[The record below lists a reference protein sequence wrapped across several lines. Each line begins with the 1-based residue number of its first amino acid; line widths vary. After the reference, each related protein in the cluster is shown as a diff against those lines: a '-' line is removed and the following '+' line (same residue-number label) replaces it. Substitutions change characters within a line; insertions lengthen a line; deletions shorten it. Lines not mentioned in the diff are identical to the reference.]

1 MNILIPIV
9 KNSYE
14 MSDTIKAA
22 LISAM
27 IPALISII
35 GFIATNRSV
44 KRDFKN
50 EILKQRNEIALNK
63 MATMPMRILELLGTI
78 IETGGQNEELAKEF
92 DGFMNEVYAYG
103 SENAIALISKIQK
116 DNMFFGDNV
125 ADRNLYELI
134 AMYILLATQ
143 IKYDVTGIIVS
154 PEKWYEMRM
163 NDYEINREKMRL
175 ANNNVVKMFEL
186 NKRFYIKK
194 FDDMIRYWK
203 ERLSL
208 VRPLFFMP

>member
-9 KNSYE
+9 KNFYE

-186 NKRFYIKK
+186 NKQFYIKK
-194 FDDMIRYWK
+194 IR
-203 ERLSL
+203 
-208 VRPLFFMP
+208 

>member
-9 KNSYE
+9 KNFYE

-27 IPALISII
+27 IPAMISII

-63 MATMPMRILELLGTI
+63 MATKPMRILELLGTI

-175 ANNNVVKMFEL
+175 ANNNVVKMFKL

-194 FDDMIRYWK
+194 IR
-203 ERLSL
+203 
-208 VRPLFFMP
+208 

>member
-1 MNILIPIV
+1 MNILMPIV

-50 EILKQRNEIALNK
+50 ESLKQRNEIALNK

-125 ADRNLYELI
+125 ADRNSYELI

-143 IKYDVTGIIVS
+143 IKYDVTGIVVS
-154 PEKWYEMRM
+154 PEKWYEMRI

-194 FDDMIRYWK
+194 IR
-203 ERLSL
+203 
-208 VRPLFFMP
+208 

>member
-9 KNSYE
+9 KNFYE
-14 MSDTIKAA
+14 MSDTIKAT
-22 LISAM
+22 LLSAM
-27 IPALISII
+27 IPALISFI

-194 FDDMIRYWK
+194 IR
-203 ERLSL
+203 
-208 VRPLFFMP
+208 

>member
-9 KNSYE
+9 KNFYE

-154 PEKWYEMRM
+154 PEKWYEMRI

-194 FDDMIRYWK
+194 IR
-203 ERLSL
+203 
-208 VRPLFFMP
+208 

>member
-1 MNILIPIV
+1 MNILMPIV

-14 MSDTIKAA
+14 MSDTIKAV
-22 LISAM
+22 LISTM

-50 EILKQRNEIALNK
+50 ESLKQRNEIALNK

-92 DGFMNEVYAYG
+92 EGFMNEVYAYG

-125 ADRNLYELI
+125 ADRNSYELI

-154 PEKWYEMRM
+154 PEKWYEMRI
-163 NDYEINREKMRL
+163 NDYEINREMMRL

-194 FDDMIRYWK
+194 IR
-203 ERLSL
+203 
-208 VRPLFFMP
+208 

>member
-1 MNILIPIV
+1 
-9 KNSYE
+9 

-63 MATMPMRILELLGTI
+63 MATMPTMPMRILELLGTI

-194 FDDMIRYWK
+194 IR
-203 ERLSL
+203 
-208 VRPLFFMP
+208 

>member
-9 KNSYE
+9 KNFYE

-103 SENAIALISKIQK
+103 SENAIALISKIQR

-194 FDDMIRYWK
+194 IR
-203 ERLSL
+203 
-208 VRPLFFMP
+208 

>member
-1 MNILIPIV
+1 MNILMPIV

-50 EILKQRNEIALNK
+50 ESLKQRNEIALNK

-103 SENAIALISKIQK
+103 SENAITLISKIQK

-194 FDDMIRYWK
+194 IR
-203 ERLSL
+203 
-208 VRPLFFMP
+208 

>member
-9 KNSYE
+9 KNFYE

-78 IETGGQNEELAKEF
+78 IETGGQNEELAIEF

-194 FDDMIRYWK
+194 IR
-203 ERLSL
+203 
-208 VRPLFFMP
+208 

>member
-9 KNSYE
+9 KNFYE

-78 IETGGQNEELAKEF
+78 IETGGQNEELAKKF
-92 DGFMNEVYAYG
+92 NGFMNEVYAYG

-175 ANNNVVKMFEL
+175 ANNNVVKIFEL

-194 FDDMIRYWK
+194 IR
-203 ERLSL
+203 
-208 VRPLFFMP
+208 

>member
-1 MNILIPIV
+1 MNILMPIV

-50 EILKQRNEIALNK
+50 ESLKQRNEIALNK

-92 DGFMNEVYAYG
+92 EGFMNEVYAYG

-125 ADRNLYELI
+125 ADRNSYELI

-154 PEKWYEMRM
+154 PEKWYEMRI

-194 FDDMIRYWK
+194 IR
-203 ERLSL
+203 
-208 VRPLFFMP
+208 

>member
-9 KNSYE
+9 KNFYE
-14 MSDTIKAA
+14 MSDTIKVA

-194 FDDMIRYWK
+194 IR
-203 ERLSL
+203 
-208 VRPLFFMP
+208 

>member
-1 MNILIPIV
+1 MNILMPIV

-35 GFIATNRSV
+35 GFIATNRSI

-50 EILKQRNEIALNK
+50 ESLKQRNEIALNK

-125 ADRNLYELI
+125 ADRNSYELI

-154 PEKWYEMRM
+154 PEKWYEMRI

-194 FDDMIRYWK
+194 IR
-203 ERLSL
+203 
-208 VRPLFFMP
+208 

>member
-1 MNILIPIV
+1 MNILMPIV

-125 ADRNLYELI
+125 ADRNSYELI

-154 PEKWYEMRM
+154 PEKWYEMRI

-194 FDDMIRYWK
+194 IR
-203 ERLSL
+203 
-208 VRPLFFMP
+208 

>member
-78 IETGGQNEELAKEF
+78 IETGGQNEELAKGF

-163 NDYEINREKMRL
+163 NEYEINREKMRL

-194 FDDMIRYWK
+194 IR
-203 ERLSL
+203 
-208 VRPLFFMP
+208 

>member
-63 MATMPMRILELLGTI
+63 RDRFKFCV
-78 IETGGQNEELAKEF
+78 NAK
-92 DGFMNEVYAYG
+92 N
-103 SENAIALISKIQK
+103 
-116 DNMFFGDNV
+116 
-125 ADRNLYELI
+125 
-134 AMYILLATQ
+134 
-143 IKYDVTGIIVS
+143 
-154 PEKWYEMRM
+154 
-163 NDYEINREKMRL
+163 
-175 ANNNVVKMFEL
+175 
-186 NKRFYIKK
+186 
-194 FDDMIRYWK
+194 
-203 ERLSL
+203 
-208 VRPLFFMP
+208 

>member
-9 KNSYE
+9 KNFYE

-92 DGFMNEVYAYG
+92 NGFMNEVYAYG

-175 ANNNVVKMFEL
+175 ANNNVVKIFEL

-194 FDDMIRYWK
+194 IR
-203 ERLSL
+203 
-208 VRPLFFMP
+208 

>member
-1 MNILIPIV
+1 
-9 KNSYE
+9 
-14 MSDTIKAA
+14 
-22 LISAM
+22 
-27 IPALISII
+27 
-35 GFIATNRSV
+35 
-44 KRDFKN
+44 
-50 EILKQRNEIALNK
+50 
-63 MATMPMRILELLGTI
+63 
-78 IETGGQNEELAKEF
+78 
-92 DGFMNEVYAYG
+92 
-103 SENAIALISKIQK
+103 
-116 DNMFFGDNV
+116 MFFGDNV

-194 FDDMIRYWK
+194 IR
-203 ERLSL
+203 
-208 VRPLFFMP
+208 

>member
-9 KNSYE
+9 KNFYE

-78 IETGGQNEELAKEF
+78 IETGGQNEELAKGF

-194 FDDMIRYWK
+194 IR
-203 ERLSL
+203 
-208 VRPLFFMP
+208 

>member
-9 KNSYE
+9 KNFYE
-14 MSDTIKAA
+14 MSDTIKAT
-22 LISAM
+22 LLSAM

-194 FDDMIRYWK
+194 IR
-203 ERLSL
+203 
-208 VRPLFFMP
+208 

>member
-1 MNILIPIV
+1 MNILMPIV

-50 EILKQRNEIALNK
+50 ESLKQRNEIALNK

-125 ADRNLYELI
+125 ADRNSYELI

-154 PEKWYEMRM
+154 PEKWYEMRI

-194 FDDMIRYWK
+194 IR
-203 ERLSL
+203 
-208 VRPLFFMP
+208 

>member
-9 KNSYE
+9 KNFYE

-163 NDYEINREKMRL
+163 NDYKINREKMRL

-194 FDDMIRYWK
+194 IR
-203 ERLSL
+203 
-208 VRPLFFMP
+208 

>member
-1 MNILIPIV
+1 MNILMPIV

-50 EILKQRNEIALNK
+50 ESLKQRNEIALNK

-125 ADRNLYELI
+125 ADRNSYELI

-143 IKYDVTGIIVS
+143 IKYDVTGIVVS
-154 PEKWYEMRM
+154 PEKWYEMRI

-186 NKRFYIKK
+186 NNSNFAL
-194 FDDMIRYWK
+194 
-203 ERLSL
+203 E
-208 VRPLFFMP
+208 

>member
-9 KNSYE
+9 KNFYE
-14 MSDTIKAA
+14 MSDTIKAT

-116 DNMFFGDNV
+116 DNIFFGDNV

-194 FDDMIRYWK
+194 IR
-203 ERLSL
+203 
-208 VRPLFFMP
+208 

>member
-78 IETGGQNEELAKEF
+78 IETGGQNEELAKGF

-186 NKRFYIKK
+186 NKQFYIKK
-194 FDDMIRYWK
+194 IR
-203 ERLSL
+203 
-208 VRPLFFMP
+208 

>member
-1 MNILIPIV
+1 MNILMPIV

-22 LISAM
+22 LISTM

-50 EILKQRNEIALNK
+50 ESLKQRNEIALNK

-92 DGFMNEVYAYG
+92 EGFMNEVYAYG

-125 ADRNLYELI
+125 ADRNSYELI

-154 PEKWYEMRM
+154 PEKWYEMRI
-163 NDYEINREKMRL
+163 NDYEINREMMRL

-194 FDDMIRYWK
+194 IR
-203 ERLSL
+203 
-208 VRPLFFMP
+208 

>member
-9 KNSYE
+9 KNFYE

-78 IETGGQNEELAKEF
+78 IETGGQNEELAKGF

-125 ADRNLYELI
+125 VDRNLYELI

-194 FDDMIRYWK
+194 IR
-203 ERLSL
+203 
-208 VRPLFFMP
+208 